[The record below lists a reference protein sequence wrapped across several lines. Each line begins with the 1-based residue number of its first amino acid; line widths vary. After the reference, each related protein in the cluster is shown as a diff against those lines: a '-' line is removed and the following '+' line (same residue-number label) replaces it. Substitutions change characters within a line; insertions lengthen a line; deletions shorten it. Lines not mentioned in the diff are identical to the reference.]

1 MKAATVSTRCMLSTR
16 GSPRRRARYA
26 HLRLRAESERASHA
40 GAPRLSYV
48 EQPAL
53 PGRDQVH
60 AGVSSR
66 LRVLH
71 VDADGAA
78 AAALAGLIGFE
89 AELVHAATIG
99 HARRLLASN
108 VFSLLVL
115 DPTLPDGDPRT
126 LLPLLSGTPLLVYG
140 AYQPDWRGAV
150 AEFLPKQSATARQ
163 LWSTIS
169 IMLGLSAG
177 VSAGA

>member
-1 MKAATVSTRCMLSTR
+1 MKTVTVSTRCMLSTC
-16 GSPRRRARYA
+16 GSRRRCARYA
-26 HLRLRAESERASHA
+26 HLRLRADSEGASHA
-40 GAPRLSYV
+40 GAARLSYV

-53 PGRDQVH
+53 PGRDQVLT
-60 AGVSSR
+60 GVSSR
-66 LRVLH
+66 LQVLH

-78 AAALAGLIGFE
+78 ATALAGLIRFE
-89 AELVHAATIG
+89 ADLVHAATIG

-140 AYQPDWRGAV
+140 AYQPDWRGAT
-150 AEFLPKQSATARQ
+150 AGFLPKQSATARQ